1 VRAKIAAGYKCADG
15 SSTVWW
21 SFTTLALPGAFN
33 KTTPANGATNQ
44 ATNPTLKWAASSGG
58 ALYPLQLFFAL

>member
-1 VRAKIAAGYKCADG
+1 VRAKNAAGYKCADG

-21 SFTTLALPGAFN
+21 SFITLALPVAFN
-33 KTTPANGATNQ
+33 KTSLTNAAIKQ
-44 ATNPTLKWAASSGG
+44 SSSPTLKWAASSGG